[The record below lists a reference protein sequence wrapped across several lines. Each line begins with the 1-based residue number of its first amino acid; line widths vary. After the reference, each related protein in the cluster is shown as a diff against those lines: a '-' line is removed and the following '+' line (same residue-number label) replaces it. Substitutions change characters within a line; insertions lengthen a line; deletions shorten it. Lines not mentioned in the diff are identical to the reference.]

1 MEYNLFKTH
10 IIEMKQTLEKVN
22 VPTTSKRQQVKEL
35 ENLIEPKDLE
45 MINFV
50 NCMHDMIWVMEK
62 QEAQWVEKVEFTH
75 MRKFDWTYINLLVI
89 TELICNF

>member
-10 IIEMKQTLEKVN
+10 IIEMKRTPKKVN

-50 NCMHDMIWVMEK
+50 DCMHNMIWVMEK
-62 QEAQWVEKVEFTH
+62 
-75 MRKFDWTYINLLVI
+75 
-89 TELICNF
+89 